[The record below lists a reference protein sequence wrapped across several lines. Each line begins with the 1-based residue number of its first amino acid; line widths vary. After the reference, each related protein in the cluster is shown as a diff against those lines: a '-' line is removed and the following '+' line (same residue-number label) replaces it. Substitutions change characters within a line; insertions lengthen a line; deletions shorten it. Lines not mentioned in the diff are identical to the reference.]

1 MRLCLDTHPLHSY
14 GWKFFSADLHSSWA
28 LYECQRLLRSLGD
41 LHFTDSG
48 FPYWESGL
56 GRVTMCQFRDNI
68 LVASS
73 YPDCAHTKL
82 IRNICQALGTAW
94 NLSVLCE
101 CQSAKLPCEGSC
113 HTSSVT
119 AMGFYMVRGSDGIGL
134 AYVHPNALSHTWDL
148 KQGAPLK
155 NPRAQHQGYVTA
167 IITGALAGG
176 APWCTTWA
184 GQLLSV
190 SVKWLFFQGMNTNA
204 SPDGPTVQSNARMH
218 ARHTHPRKLQGISIS
233 TLNFSRDGD
242 VVMSGPSSNGCRH
255 MLSGRGRSI
264 TVGVCPNGFRRMG

>member
-1 MRLCLDTHPLHSY
+1 MSHNNRLQACGSVWTRTHCIPMGGS
-14 GWKFFSADLHSSWA
+14 FSAQSADLHSSWA
-28 LYECQRLLRSLGD
+28 LYECRRLLRSLGD
-41 LHFTDSG
+41 LHLTDSG
-48 FPYWESGL
+48 FPYWENSL

-73 YPDCAHTKL
+73 YPDCTRTKL

-101 CQSAKLPCEGSC
+101 CRSAKLPCEG

-119 AMGFYMVRGSDGIGL
+119 AMGFCMVRGSDGMGL
-134 AYVHPNALSHTWDL
+134 AYVHPNALSHSWDL

-167 IITGALAGG
+167 IITGALAAG

-190 SVKWLFFQGMNTNA
+190 SAWCQVA
-204 SPDGPTVQSNARMH
+204 
-218 ARHTHPRKLQGISIS
+218 I
-233 TLNFSRDGD
+233 
-242 VVMSGPSSNGCRH
+242 
-255 MLSGRGRSI
+255 LSGYEHKRVARWARTYACTPHTSEKTAGYIHQHIKFFPRQRCCHVWAI
-264 TVGVCPNGFRRMG
+264 LQWPQTHAF